1 MIHINKWEKEVQQ
14 SLLNSEEAAIKELE
28 KQYARALKD
37 ITDKVKSFQAD
48 IDLLDQALSQD
59 GLDDATKALL
69 QSQKRSKVYQQ
80 NYQKALKGQVSGV
93 LDKLHGDNYTTIDK
107 YLKSCYETGYIGTMY
122 DITKQG
128 VPIIAPID
136 QAAAVKAILTDS
148 KIVEGYYNHLGVS
161 VGKLKKTIT
170 QEISRGIASGLP
182 YSDIA
187 RNINNVSSSGL
198 YNAKRI
204 ARTEGHRIQQTSS
217 RDAQYAAKKKGCDV
231 VKQWD
236 ASLDGRTRDSHAR
249 VDGEIRELDEEF
261 SNGLMFPGDP
271 SGSAAEVI
279 NCRCTS
285 NTRARWALDDGELQ
299 TLKERAEYFGLDKTA
314 NFEDYKQKYLTV
326 SEAPI
331 VQNTDFTP
339 AKTIE
344 EAEEYAKRFVDT
356 HYQSKY
362 SGNISYKGMSLE
374 NANKVNQV
382 LNEVYSNYDVS
393 MLNNLKPMNFRETK
407 WKTAVEDG
415 IAAAYQWGNGGTLF
429 MNQKIF
435 ASEKVTSAFTKKAND
450 LLHTVLN
457 GIDTLLGKS
466 GLREKQ
472 RIYLEALKKTG
483 VQCFAQTTGIDFA
496 EATFVHESGH
506 LLDDKIFRK
515 LFKEKGFD
523 ISASMAKYS
532 GNISGYAV
540 SSNAEY
546 IAESF
551 TAFWYGKA
559 EILDPD
565 LVKIFQGSRTATK
578 SYIVN
583 PATDGIISSVNTFAK
598 GSKDFPTVFL
608 PKQEYAHV
616 MSEIATNIT
625 KEQSQKSVFEK
636 AIGNYIYTVE
646 NNGFGNYRIID
657 KTFIDAGD
665 LDEIW

>member
-1 MIHINKWEKEVQQ
+1 MD
-14 SLLNSEEAAIKELE
+14 SEEAAIKELE

-93 LDKLHGDNYTTIDK
+93 LDKLHGDNYATIDK

-122 DITKQG
+122 DIAKQG

-148 KIVEGYYNHLGVS
+148 KIAEGYYNHLGVNYD
-161 VGKLKKTIT
+161 KLKKTIT

-187 RNINNVSSSGL
+187 RNINNVSGSGL
-198 YNAKRI
+198 SNAKRI

-217 RDAQYAAKKKGCDV
+217 RDAQYTAKKKGCDV

-236 ASLDGRTRDSHAR
+236 STLDGRTRDSHAR

-271 SGSAAEVI
+271 SGRAAEVI

-314 NFEDYKQKYLTV
+314 NFEDYKQKYLMV

-523 ISASMAKYS
+523 ISASMAKYA

-540 SSNAEY
+540 STNAEY

-551 TAFWYGKA
+551 TAFWYGKTD
-559 EILDPD
+559 ILDPD
-565 LVKIFQGSRTATK
+565 LVKIFQGAKTVTK
-578 SYIVN
+578 SSIVN
-583 PATDGIISSVNTFAK
+583 PATDDIISSVKAFAK

-657 KTFIDAGD
+657 KTLIDAGD

>member
-14 SLLNSEEAAIKELE
+14 SLLDSEEAAIKELE

-93 LDKLHGDNYTTIDK
+93 LDKLHGDNYATIDK

-122 DITKQG
+122 DIAGQG
-128 VPIIAPID
+128 IPIIAPMD

-148 KIVEGYYNHLGVS
+148 KIVEGYYNHLGVNYD
-161 VGKLKKTIT
+161 KLKKTIT

-187 RNINNVSSSGL
+187 RNINNVSGSGL
-198 YNAKRI
+198 SNAKRI

-236 ASLDGRTRDSHAR
+236 STLDGRTRDSHAR
-249 VDGEIRELDEEF
+249 VDGEIRELDEKF

-271 SGSAAEVI
+271 SGAAAEVI

-326 SEAPI
+326 AEAPI

-565 LVKIFQGSRTATK
+565 LVKIFQGARTVTK
-578 SYIVN
+578 SSIVN
-583 PATDGIISSVNTFAK
+583 PATDDIISSVKAFAK

-657 KTFIDAGD
+657 KTLIDAGD

>member
-14 SLLNSEEAAIKELE
+14 SLLDSEEAAIKELE

-136 QAAAVKAILTDS
+136 QAAAVKAVLTDS
-148 KIVEGYYNHLGVS
+148 KIVEGYYSHLGVNYD
-161 VGKLKKTIT
+161 KLKKTIT

-187 RNINNVSSSGL
+187 RNINNVSGSGL
-198 YNAKRI
+198 SNAKRI

-299 TLKERAEYFGLDKTA
+299 TLKERAEYFELDKTA

-326 SEAPI
+326 AEVPI

-435 ASEKVTSAFTKKAND
+435 ASEKVTSAFAKKAND

-657 KTFIDAGD
+657 KTLIDAGD

>member
-1 MIHINKWEKEVQQ
+1 MNKWEKEVQQ
-14 SLLNSEEAAIKELE
+14 SLLDSEEAAIKELE
-28 KQYARALKD
+28 NQYARALKD

-93 LDKLHGDNYTTIDK
+93 LDKLHGDNYATIDK

-122 DITKQG
+122 DIAKQG

-148 KIVEGYYNHLGVS
+148 KIVEGYYNHLGVNYA
-161 VGKLKKTIT
+161 KLKKTIT

-249 VDGEIRELDEEF
+249 VDGEIRELDEKF
-261 SNGLMFPGDP
+261 SNGLMYPGDP

-285 NTRARWALDDGELQ
+285 NTRAKWALDDGELQ

-314 NFEDYKQKYLTV
+314 NFEDYKQKYLMV

-523 ISASMAKYS
+523 ISASMAKYA

-540 SSNAEY
+540 STNAEY

-551 TAFWYGKA
+551 TAFWYGKTD
-559 EILDPD
+559 ILDPD
-565 LVKIFQGSRTATK
+565 LVKIFQGAKTVTK
-578 SYIVN
+578 SSIVN
-583 PATDGIISSVNTFAK
+583 PATDDIISSVKAFAK

-657 KTFIDAGD
+657 KTLIDAGD

>member
-14 SLLNSEEAAIKELE
+14 SLLDSEEAAIKELE

-122 DITKQG
+122 DIAKQG

-148 KIVEGYYNHLGVS
+148 KIVEGYYNHLGVNYD
-161 VGKLKKTIT
+161 KLKKTIT

-217 RDAQYAAKKKGCDV
+217 RDAQYTAKKKGCDV

-326 SEAPI
+326 AEVPI

-435 ASEKVTSAFTKKAND
+435 ASEKVTSAFAKKAND

-657 KTFIDAGD
+657 KTLIDAGD

>member
-1 MIHINKWEKEVQQ
+1 MNKWEKEVQQ
-14 SLLNSEEAAIKELE
+14 SLLDSEEAAIKELE
-28 KQYARALKD
+28 NQYARALKD

-93 LDKLHGDNYTTIDK
+93 LDKLHGDNYATIDK

-122 DITKQG
+122 DIAKQG

-148 KIVEGYYNHLGVS
+148 KIVEGYYNHLGVNYA
-161 VGKLKKTIT
+161 KLKKTIT

-249 VDGEIRELDEEF
+249 VDGEIRELDEKF
-261 SNGLMFPGDP
+261 SNGLMYPGDP

-285 NTRARWALDDGELQ
+285 NTRAKWALDDGELQ

-314 NFEDYKQKYLTV
+314 NFEDYKQKYLMV

-540 SSNAEY
+540 STNAEY

-551 TAFWYGKA
+551 TAFWYGKTD
-559 EILDPD
+559 ILDPD
-565 LVKIFQGSRTATK
+565 LVKIFQGAKTVTK
-578 SYIVN
+578 SSIVN
-583 PATDGIISSVNTFAK
+583 PATDDIISSVKAFAK

-657 KTFIDAGD
+657 KTLIDAGD

>member
-1 MIHINKWEKEVQQ
+1 MNKWEKEVQQ
-14 SLLNSEEAAIKELE
+14 SLLDSEEAAIKELE

-37 ITDKVKSFQAD
+37 INDKVKSFQAD

-93 LDKLHGDNYTTIDK
+93 LDKLHGDNYATIDK

-122 DITKQG
+122 DIAKQG

-148 KIVEGYYNHLGVS
+148 KIVEGYYNHLGVNYD
-161 VGKLKKTIT
+161 KLKKTIT

-217 RDAQYAAKKKGCDV
+217 RDAQYAAKEKGCDV

-249 VDGEIRELDEEF
+249 VDGEIRELDEKF

-285 NTRARWALDDGELQ
+285 NTRAKWALDDGELQ
-299 TLKERAEYFGLDKTA
+299 TLKERAEYFGLDKTKS
-314 NFEDYKQKYLTV
+314 FEEYKQKFLTAA
-326 SEAPI
+326 EAPI

-356 HYQSKY
+356 KYQSKY

-374 NANKVNQV
+374 SANKANQV
-382 LNEVYSNYDVS
+382 LTKIYGDYDVS
-393 MLNNLKPMNFRETK
+393 KLNNLKPMNFREAK
-407 WKTAVEDG
+407 WKSAVQNG
-415 IAAAYQWGNGGTLF
+415 IAAAYQWGNGGTLY

-435 ASEKVTSAFTKKAND
+435 ASSKVTSAFRKKADD
-450 LLHTVLN
+450 LLQTVLS
-457 GIDTLLGKS
+457 GIDTLLAKP
-466 GLREKQ
+466 GLKDKQ
-472 RIYLEALKKTG
+472 RIYLQALKKSG
-483 VQCFAQTTGIDFA
+483 KEVFAQTAGLDFA

-515 LFKEKGFD
+515 IFREKGFD
-523 ISASMAKYS
+523 ISASMAKYA

-540 SSNAEY
+540 STNAEY

-551 TAFWYGKA
+551 TAFWYGKTD
-559 EILDPD
+559 ILDPD
-565 LVKIFQGSRTATK
+565 LVKIFQGAKTVTK
-578 SYIVN
+578 SSIVN
-583 PATDGIISSVNTFAK
+583 PATDDIISSVKAFAK

-657 KTFIDAGD
+657 KTLIDAGD

>member
-14 SLLNSEEAAIKELE
+14 SLLDSEEAAIKELE

-122 DITKQG
+122 DIAKQG

-148 KIVEGYYNHLGVS
+148 KIVEGYYNHLGVNYD
-161 VGKLKKTIT
+161 KLKKTIT

-217 RDAQYAAKKKGCDV
+217 RDAQYTAKKKGCDV

-326 SEAPI
+326 AEVPI

-435 ASEKVTSAFTKKAND
+435 ASEKVTSAFAKKAND

-625 KEQSQKSVFEK
+625 KEQIQKSVFEK

-657 KTFIDAGD
+657 KTLIDAGD